1 MKVVMFSDIHYGN
14 HSNSDEFNQQCN
26 DFLSFVKDWT
36 DEHLQ
41 EPFITI
47 FMGDWF
53 HNRNTINVKTLN
65 YAKEGLITLS
75 NIGSEQ
81 YLILGNH
88 DLYYRNQR
96 DVSSVIIPEEAQ
108 GIEVIA
114 EPLVIKDKLLLTP
127 WLLEDETIKDLIE
140 KHNPEY
146 VFGHFEIPS
155 FKFNQKVVCQ
165 GEYNPFDYQGPK
177 HIYSG
182 HFHCLTPDHEVLT
195 NNGWKYIKDISK
207 NDIVVTYNTETD
219 KLEYNNV
226 DETHIYDVNEK
237 LYHYTCRGY
246 DTIVTSDH
254 RVFCKKDNK
263 PLFFNP
269 KDGDPYNAEYI
280 LAGCMDKKG
289 IDLSDDMIRLLVWI
303 AADGSLEIHSN
314 GSFNGCRF
322 HLSKQRKIDELTSL
336 LNRIGITYS
345 CNKQKDGKKYKIRIM
360 NGDYYKFGLDTYFPN
375 YNKILPSILKDVNK
389 HQADVILQTY
399 AITDGHIYNNRN
411 TIQISTSKEVEKD
424 LLQEIMVVNG
434 YKCTYTERIFE
445 NPSHKKAYIINVNP
459 KSYVNPL
466 HLNCEM
472 VDYNGKVYCLTVKN
486 HTFMVRHNGKVYITG
501 NCFSEKNN
509 ITYIGNCFSN
519 DFSDTNDWHNK
530 GFVILDTDS
539 CETVRVEWKDA
550 PKYLVTKLSE
560 VEKTEFPN
568 NLHLRLINDTELD
581 NDDINKLQ
589 QDLLDSGKVIECQ
602 VLPKELDLSGEVE
615 SIEMNDIG
623 NMNVIIPDMLTK
635 VDMEGIRADKL
646 VEIYNNLG
654 V

>member
-26 DFLSFVKDWT
+26 DFLNFVKDWT

-108 GIEVIA
+108 GIEVIV
-114 EPLVIKDKLLLTP
+114 EPIVIKDKLLLTP

-182 HFHCLTPDHEVLT
+182 HFHT
-195 NNGWKYIKDISK
+195 
-207 NDIVVTYNTETD
+207 
-219 KLEYNNV
+219 
-226 DETHIYDVNEK
+226 
-237 LYHYTCRGY
+237 
-246 DTIVTSDH
+246 
-254 RVFCKKDNK
+254 
-263 PLFFNP
+263 
-269 KDGDPYNAEYI
+269 
-280 LAGCMDKKG
+280 
-289 IDLSDDMIRLLVWI
+289 
-303 AADGSLEIHSN
+303 
-314 GSFNGCRF
+314 
-322 HLSKQRKIDELTSL
+322 
-336 LNRIGITYS
+336 
-345 CNKQKDGKKYKIRIM
+345 
-360 NGDYYKFGLDTYFPN
+360 
-375 YNKILPSILKDVNK
+375 
-389 HQADVILQTY
+389 
-399 AITDGHIYNNRN
+399 
-411 TIQISTSKEVEKD
+411 
-424 LLQEIMVVNG
+424 
-434 YKCTYTERIFE
+434 
-445 NPSHKKAYIINVNP
+445 
-459 KSYVNPL
+459 
-466 HLNCEM
+466 
-472 VDYNGKVYCLTVKN
+472 
-486 HTFMVRHNGKVYITG
+486 
-501 NCFSEKNN
+501 FSEKNN

-560 VEKTEFPN
+560 VENTEFPN

-581 NDDINKLQ
+581 NDNINKLQ